1 MTEATQ
7 QQQHAF
13 SPIFRVRE
21 IMSEGI
27 CLLTHKRTSSLICSL
42 HVSLV
47 ALATGDLRSK
57 QEELH

>member
-1 MTEATQ
+1 
-7 QQQHAF
+7 
-13 SPIFRVRE
+13 
-21 IMSEGI
+21 MSEGI